1 MKILAQSTDGVDIL
15 VGPILGECPI
25 AAARKLEE
33 LDAKLFCGLAN
44 ETWSGKRRFVMVKK
58 DWRTILTLAGAVTF
72 RRRYYLD
79 RSTGRYTHP
88 LDAAMGLCRYS
99 RASADVR
106 LKILDMAGECPYR
119 YVGANAVPGQVLSK
133 STVCRIIRDT
143 AVTSAKGK
151 MDPGKSAVHV
161 QIDEK
166 YISMIGKKHKFRYIT
181 ATIYAGKKTAS
192 GRNALTNRTLIPGV
206 ENGVVTLEHDTIKH
220 EVKVNCLKAFAKK
233 IVLTLYADSNP
244 NVKGTMTF
252 DFRERINVILPDS
265 INLVEGQVPTVNPRV
280 DTTGGTVTVDKNVTD
295 VTYSWNPDFLAWVK
309 EKSMK
314 ELNDYMTEN
323 QANMS
328 FQGETFTGF
337 VGLGAEDA
345 TGFFKKAFK
354 ANEFLTTKGGKYTWE
369 EAYSDD
375 DSEDPWSQCSSTW
388 YLGSAAKTDFT
399 SEFDGTKPVFDWTC
413 KVNGVSYAKSF
424 GLTLSSINVTSIALS
439 GSNYCF

>member
-1 MKILAQSTDGVDIL
+1 MKKNKTNSII
-15 VGPILGECPI
+15 
-25 AAARKLEE
+25 
-33 LDAKLFCGLAN
+33 
-44 ETWSGKRRFVMVKK
+44 
-58 DWRTILTLAGAVTF
+58 
-72 RRRYYLD
+72 
-79 RSTGRYTHP
+79 
-88 LDAAMGLCRYS
+88 
-99 RASADVR
+99 
-106 LKILDMAGECPYR
+106 
-119 YVGANAVPGQVLSK
+119 GANPRKKRKAPYIVLGALAIIAGLGCAFYGGYTLGKNAKAADNGGEIVAIKDNQVAIK
-133 STVCRIIRDT
+133 C
-143 AVTSAKGK
+143 AYNA
-151 MDPGKSAVHV
+151 
-161 QIDEK
+161 
-166 YISMIGKKHKFRYIT
+166 
-181 ATIYAGKKTAS
+181 KTAYQD
-192 GRNALTNRTLIPGV
+192 GTNV
-206 ENGVVTLEHDTIKH
+206 ENGIVTLEHDTIKH

-388 YLGSAAKTDFT
+388 YLGSAAKADFT

-424 GLTLSSINVTSIALS
+424 GLTLSSINVVRD
-439 GSNYCF
+439 

>member
-1 MKILAQSTDGVDIL
+1 MKKNKTNSIIGANPRKKRKAPYIVLGALAVIAGLSCAFYGGYT
-15 VGPILGECPI
+15 LGKNAKTADNGGEIVAIKDNQVTIKC
-25 AAARKLEE
+25 AYNAKS
-33 LDAKLFCGLAN
+33 DAKYGTYN
-44 ETWSGKRRFVMVKK
+44 
-58 DWRTILTLAGAVTF
+58 LTYSVT
-72 RRRYYLD
+72 
-79 RSTGRYTHP
+79 P
-88 LDAAMGLCRYS
+88 
-99 RASADVR
+99 
-106 LKILDMAGECPYR
+106 
-119 YVGANAVPGQVLSK
+119 
-133 STVCRIIRDT
+133 
-143 AVTSAKGK
+143 
-151 MDPGKSAVHV
+151 
-161 QIDEK
+161 
-166 YISMIGKKHKFRYIT
+166 
-181 ATIYAGKKTAS
+181 TIYTDQIVAKIAYQDG
-192 GRNALTNRTLIPGV
+192 TNV
-206 ENGVVTLEHDTIKH
+206 ENGIVTLEHDTIKH

-280 DTTGGTVTVDKNVTD
+280 DSTGGTVTVDKNVTD

-314 ELNDYMTEN
+314 ELNDYMAEN

-375 DSEDPWSQCSSTW
+375 DSEDPWSQRSSTL

>member
-1 MKILAQSTDGVDIL
+1 MKKNKTNSII
-15 VGPILGECPI
+15 
-25 AAARKLEE
+25 
-33 LDAKLFCGLAN
+33 
-44 ETWSGKRRFVMVKK
+44 
-58 DWRTILTLAGAVTF
+58 
-72 RRRYYLD
+72 
-79 RSTGRYTHP
+79 
-88 LDAAMGLCRYS
+88 
-99 RASADVR
+99 
-106 LKILDMAGECPYR
+106 
-119 YVGANAVPGQVLSK
+119 GANPRKKRKAPYIVLGALAIIAGLGCAFYGGYTLGKNAKAADNGGEIVAIKDNQVAIKCAYNAK
-133 STVCRIIRDT
+133 SGAKYGTYNLT
-143 AVTSAKGK
+143 YSVT
-151 MDPGKSAVHV
+151 P
-161 QIDEK
+161 
-166 YISMIGKKHKFRYIT
+166 
-181 ATIYAGKKTAS
+181 TIYTDQIVAKIAYQDG
-192 GRNALTNRTLIPGV
+192 TNV
-206 ENGVVTLEHDTIKH
+206 ENGIVTLEHDTIKH

-265 INLVEGQVPTVNPRV
+265 INLVEGQVPTVSPRV

-323 QANMS
+323 RANMS
-328 FQGETFTGF
+328 FQGETFTEF

-354 ANEFLTTKGGKYTWE
+354 AYEFLTTKGGKYTWE

>member
-1 MKILAQSTDGVDIL
+1 MKKNKTNSII
-15 VGPILGECPI
+15 
-25 AAARKLEE
+25 
-33 LDAKLFCGLAN
+33 
-44 ETWSGKRRFVMVKK
+44 
-58 DWRTILTLAGAVTF
+58 
-72 RRRYYLD
+72 
-79 RSTGRYTHP
+79 
-88 LDAAMGLCRYS
+88 
-99 RASADVR
+99 
-106 LKILDMAGECPYR
+106 
-119 YVGANAVPGQVLSK
+119 GANPRKKRKAPYIVLGALAIIAGLGCAFYGGYTLGKNAKAADNGGEIVAIKDNQVAIKCAYNAK
-133 STVCRIIRDT
+133 SGAEYGTYNLT
-143 AVTSAKGK
+143 YSVT
-151 MDPGKSAVHV
+151 P
-161 QIDEK
+161 
-166 YISMIGKKHKFRYIT
+166 
-181 ATIYAGKKTAS
+181 TIYTDQIVAKIAYQDG
-192 GRNALTNRTLIPGV
+192 TNV
-206 ENGVVTLEHDTIKH
+206 ENGIVTLEHDTIKH

-233 IVLTLYADSNP
+233 IVLTLCADSNP

-252 DFRERINVILPDS
+252 DFRERINVILPVS
-265 INLVEGQVPTVNPRV
+265 IDLVEGKVPTVSPKV

-328 FQGETFTGF
+328 FQDETFTGF

-375 DSEDPWSQCSSTW
+375 DSDNPWSQCSSTW
-388 YLGSAAKTDFT
+388 YLGSAAKADFA

>member
-1 MKILAQSTDGVDIL
+1 M
-15 VGPILGECPI
+15 
-25 AAARKLEE
+25 R
-33 LDAKLFCGLAN
+33 
-44 ETWSGKRRFVMVKK
+44 KRRKRDTMKK
-58 DWRTILTLAGAVTF
+58 NKTNSI
-72 RRRYYLD
+72 
-79 RSTGRYTHP
+79 
-88 LDAAMGLCRYS
+88 
-99 RASADVR
+99 
-106 LKILDMAGECPYR
+106 I
-119 YVGANAVPGQVLSK
+119 GANPRKKRKAPYIVLGALAIIAGLGCAFYGGYTLGKNAKAADNGGEIVAIKDNQVAIKCAYNAK
-133 STVCRIIRDT
+133 SGAKYGTYNLT
-143 AVTSAKGK
+143 YSVT
-151 MDPGKSAVHV
+151 P
-161 QIDEK
+161 
-166 YISMIGKKHKFRYIT
+166 
-181 ATIYAGKKTAS
+181 TIYTDRIVAKIAYQDG
-192 GRNALTNRTLIPGV
+192 TNV
-206 ENGVVTLEHDTIKH
+206 ENGIVTLEHDTIKH

-233 IVLTLYADSNP
+233 IVLTLCADSNP

-252 DFRERINVILPDS
+252 DFRERIDVILPDS
-265 INLVEGQVPTVNPRV
+265 INLVEGQVPTVSPRV
-280 DTTGGTVTVDKNVTD
+280 DSTGGTVMVDKNVTD

-323 QANMS
+323 QANMN
-328 FQGETFTGF
+328 FQGESFTGF

-388 YLGSAAKTDFT
+388 YLGSAAKADFT